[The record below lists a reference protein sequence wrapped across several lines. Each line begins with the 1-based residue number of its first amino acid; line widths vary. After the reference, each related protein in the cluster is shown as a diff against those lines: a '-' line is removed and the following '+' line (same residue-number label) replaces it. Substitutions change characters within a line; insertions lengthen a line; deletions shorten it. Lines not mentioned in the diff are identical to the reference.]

1 MTDLSPEQIRSLG
14 SQALLIT
21 FAITAVLGAIMQ
33 RTNFCTLGAVS
44 DGILMEDWS
53 RMRQWCLAIGIAI
66 LGVALMSH
74 LGWIDVTK
82 SLYTGNRV
90 LYLSTF
96 IGSVLF
102 GIGMVLAS
110 GCGSKTLVRIGSGNL
125 KSIVVF
131 IVLGLV
137 AYMTMRGFL
146 GVLRTNSIDQVA
158 LNLKTTQDLPSVLSA
173 SVGMGKEQ
181 LRWILSLVIGGAFIA
196 YALLKK
202 SFWNVENLLAGVGVG
217 LAITAIWWVSGHFA
231 HLEEDP
237 NTLQEAFLV
246 TNSGR
251 MESLSFVAPYAY
263 SLDWLMFTSDKSKVL
278 TIGIVAV
285 LGMIAGSAISA
296 IISKRFRW
304 ESFRGVEDTANHL
317 VGAALMGFGGVTAMG
332 CTIGQGLS
340 GISTLALNA
349 FIALPGFFLGSY
361 LGLQYLQWRMSP
373 KPC

>member
-1 MTDLSPEQIRSLG
+1 MNDLTPEQISSLG

-21 FAITAVLGAIMQ
+21 LFITTILGIIMQ
-33 RTNFCTLGAVS
+33 KTSFCTLGAVS

-74 LGWIDVTK
+74 LGWIDVSK
-82 SLYTGNRV
+82 SFYTGNRV
-90 LYLSTF
+90 LYLSTL
-96 IGSVLF
+96 IGSTLF

-110 GCGSKTLVRIGSGNL
+110 GCGSKTLIRIGGGNL

-146 GVLRTNSIDQVA
+146 GIMKANTIDKVSLSLSTN
-158 LNLKTTQDLPSVLSA
+158 QDLPSILSA
-173 SVGMGKEQ
+173 SFGIAKES
-181 LRWILSLVIGGAFIA
+181 LRSILALIIGGAFIGFA
-196 YALLKK
+196 VLKK
-202 SFWNVENLLAGVGVG
+202 SFWNTENLLAGIGVGVG
-217 LAITAIWWVSGHFA
+217 ITAIWWVSGHYA
-231 HLEEDP
+231 HLTEDP
-237 NTLQEAFLV
+237 NTLQEAFLI

-251 MESLSFVAPYAY
+251 MESLSFVAPYAFA
-263 SLDWLMFTSDKSKVL
+263 LDWMMFTSDKSKVL

-285 LGMIAGSAISA
+285 IGMILGSAISS
-296 IISKRFRW
+296 ILSKNFRW

-317 VGAALMGFGGVTAMG
+317 VGAALMGFGGVTAVG
-332 CTIGQGLS
+332 CTVGQGLS
-340 GISTLALNA
+340 GLSTLALNS
-349 FIALPGFFLGSY
+349 FIAFPGFILGAY
-361 LGLQYLQWRMSP
+361 IGLQYLQWRLSP